1 MIFQASNLLVIPFWV
16 LMIFAPG
23 WPATRRVMAS
33 TAFIVPIALLY
44 SVLVV
49 PNLLSILPQLA
60 NPTLPIIQT
69 LLSSDAGATTA
80 WIHFLAFD
88 LWVGRWVYLDAQE
101 REIPVWL
108 VSICWLVS
116 LWRDHLVCSSIWG
129 FVGLCSEDT
138 GSICPTKHE
147 QTLPQTRTSWQ
158 GLL

>member
-1 MIFQASNLLVIPFWV
+1 MALLFQASNLLVMPFWV
-16 LMIFAPG
+16 LMIIAPRWG
-23 WPATRRVMAS
+23 FTRRIVTSPAI
-33 TAFIVPIALLY
+33 IVPIALLY

-88 LWVGRWVYLDAQE
+88 LWVGRWVYVDAQE

-108 VSICWLVS
+108 VSICLACVFMA
-116 LWRDHLVCSSIWG
+116 G
-129 FVGLCSEDT
+129 PF
-138 GSICPTKHE
+138 
-147 QTLPQTRTSWQ
+147 
-158 GLL
+158 GLLVYLGIRWFMQRKLP

>member
-1 MIFQASNLLVIPFWV
+1 MALLFQASNLLVMPFWV
-16 LMIFAPG
+16 LMIFAPRWG
-23 WPATRRVMAS
+23 FTRRIVTSPAI
-33 TAFIVPIALLY
+33 IVPIALLY

-108 VSICWLVS
+108 VSICLACVFMA
-116 LWRDHLVCSSIWG
+116 G
-129 FVGLCSEDT
+129 PF
-138 GSICPTKHE
+138 
-147 QTLPQTRTSWQ
+147 
-158 GLL
+158 GLLVYLGIRWFMQRKLP